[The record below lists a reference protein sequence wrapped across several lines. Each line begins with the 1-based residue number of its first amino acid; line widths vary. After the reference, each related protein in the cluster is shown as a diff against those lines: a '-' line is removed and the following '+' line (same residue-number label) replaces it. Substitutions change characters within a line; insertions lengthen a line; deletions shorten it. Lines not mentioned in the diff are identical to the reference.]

1 MAGSFGVFRQYEK
14 AALAALAIMAML
26 AFFVLPPFLQ
36 MGSGGGGADPM
47 AVSWNGGGLRESG
60 LQRAV
65 IMRKVM
71 NQFLVETMA
80 ASGQDPSRMRLADD
94 EKDVVDTI
102 LLAKEAEKNG
112 IVVSNAAI
120 NQFLAEWTNDLVR
133 PDKFDEIV
141 SLIGGRMGISQA
153 DVFEALRTVLMARR
167 MESLLL
173 GGVGFDGSPPGWRW
187 DYYRRLEQGATVE
200 AVPVVVER
208 FVDKLPE
215 PTEPALRA
223 FFEKYK
229 NDRPAARSPN
239 PGFREPHRARYDY
252 LVAKAGTFQDE
263 EKKKVTDEQ
272 IKAFYEDRKAALY
285 RPKPADAAA
294 AAPDAKAGEATPDT
308 KTDTKTENDDQPA
321 AGTPPADQ
329 PADKKPAGKDGAAAG
344 RVRAT
349 QVAFRQP
356 AAANEATKVA
366 TEKAEAATA
375 AAPPSDKPADKADA
389 NAADA
394 NKPAEKDKPAENKE
408 AAEFE
413 PLEKV
418 RDDIVD
424 RLANEA
430 VEKRIAA
437 IFDAVKTDVAK
448 YAESLALWEVA
459 GDGAGPAP
467 VGPDIKKI
475 ATAQG
480 LEGGTSDLV
489 NPNQAFAAGGIGGSF
504 EFAVSRE
511 FGVRQQQWIDMIFG
525 PGAQPLQPVTS
536 RDIAG
541 NRYLSWKTE
550 DQPEFTP
557 SFQSARD
564 DVLRAWRIVEARP
577 LARKAAEEVA
587 AEVKAGKTL
596 EQIAAARGSLEVEK
610 VGPFT
615 WLTRGTAPFGSAP
628 ELSQPDGLAMPGDE
642 LMRAVFDLEPGQTS
656 VAFNEPKTVCYVV
669 RLVSLEPDD
678 ARLKDLFLASSEDPR
693 RIATVADDDMRA
705 VNENWMKSI
714 VERYGVSW
722 KRDPRGPELE

>member
-36 MGSGGGGADPM
+36 MNAGAGGSDPM

-120 NQFLAEWTNDLVR
+120 NQFLSEWTNDLVR
-133 PDKFDEIV
+133 PETFNGIV
-141 SLIGGRMGISQA
+141 NQIGGRMGVSQQ

-167 MESLLL
+167 MESLLV
-173 GGVGFDGSPPGWRW
+173 GGVGFEGAPPGWRW
-187 DYYRRLEQGATVE
+187 DYYRRLEQGATIE
-200 AVPVVVER
+200 TVPVVVET

-215 PTEPALRA
+215 PAEPALRA

-229 NDRPAARSPN
+229 DELPAARSPD
-239 PGFREPHRARYDY
+239 PGFRQPHRARYDY
-252 LVAKAGTFQDE
+252 LVAKAGMFQDD

-272 IKAFYEDRKAALY
+272 ITAFYEERKAALY
-285 RPKPADAAA
+285 KVKPADDTTAT
-294 AAPDAKAGEATPDT
+294 DAKDGEPAAEKPAAE
-308 KTDTKTENDDQPA
+308 KTEENDESTPGPA
-321 AGTPPADQ
+321 PEAKPAD
-329 PADKKPAGKDGAAAG
+329 KPAGKDGAATD

-349 QVAFRQP
+349 PVAFRQP
-356 AAANEATKVA
+356 AKAEG
-366 TEKAEAATA
+366 EKAEAAA
-375 AAPPSDKPADKADA
+375 
-389 NAADA
+389 
-394 NKPAEKDKPAENKE
+394 DKPAEATEKKDD
-408 AAEFE
+408 AAEFQT
-413 PLEKV
+413 LDKV
-418 RDDIVD
+418 RDDIIE
-424 RLANEA
+424 RLTNAA

-437 IFDAVKTDVAK
+437 IYDAVKTDVAK

-467 VGPDIKKI
+467 VGPDVKKI
-475 ATAQG
+475 AATQG

-489 NPNQAFAAGGIGGSF
+489 NATQAFADGGIGGSF

-511 FGVRQQQWIDMIFG
+511 FGVRQQRWIDTIFG
-525 PGAQPLQPVTS
+525 SNAQSLQPVTS
-536 RDIAG
+536 RDVEG

-577 LARKAAEEVA
+577 LARKAAEEIA
-587 AEVKAGKTL
+587 TEAKAGKTL
-596 EQIAAARGSLEVEK
+596 EQIAAARGGVEVEK
-610 VGPFT
+610 AGPFT

-628 ELSQPDGLAMPGDE
+628 ELSQPEGLAMPGDE
-642 LMRAVFDLEPGQTS
+642 LMRAVFDLEPGQTA
-656 VAFNEPKTVCYVV
+656 VAFNEPKTVCYAI

-678 ARLKDLFLASSEDPR
+678 AQLKDLFLASSQDPR
-693 RIATVADDDMRA
+693 RLATVADDDTRS
-705 VNENWMKSI
+705 VYDGWMKSI
-714 VERYGVSW
+714 LERYAVSW
-722 KRDPRGPELE
+722 KREPRGPELR

>member
-36 MGSGGGGADPM
+36 MGSGAGGADPM

-133 PDKFDEIV
+133 PETFDGIV
-141 SLIGGRMGISQA
+141 NQIGGRMGISQA

-173 GGVGFDGSPPGWRW
+173 GGVGFDGAPPGWRW
-187 DYYRRLEQGATVE
+187 DYYRRLEQGATIE
-200 AVPVVVER
+200 AMPVVVEQ

-215 PTEPALRA
+215 PAEPALRA

-239 PGFREPHRARYDY
+239 PGFRQPHRARYDY

-285 RPKPADAAA
+285 KAKPAEDAAA
-294 AAPDAKAGEATPDT
+294 TDAKAAEASSET
-308 KTDTKTENDDQPA
+308 KAEKNDQPA
-321 AGTPPADQ
+321 AGTPPAD
-329 PADKKPAGKDGAAAG
+329 AKPAGKDGAATG

-349 QVAFRQP
+349 PVAFRQP
-356 AAANEATKVA
+356 ATA
-366 TEKAEAATA
+366 TEGAEAATA
-375 AAPPSDKPADKADA
+375 KADTAAAAAASPDKPAAAAADADKPAAAAANAEKAADKPAD
-389 NAADA
+389 
-394 NKPAEKDKPAENKE
+394 EKSE

-418 RDDIVD
+418 RDDIVE
-424 RLANEA
+424 RLTNEG

-459 GDGAGPAP
+459 GDGAGQAP

-475 ATAQG
+475 AAAQG

-525 PGAQPLQPVTS
+525 PGAQPLQAVTS

-557 SFQSARD
+557 SFQSSRD

-577 LARKAAEEVA
+577 LAKKAAEEVA

-642 LMRAVFDLEPGQTS
+642 LMRAVFDLEPGQTA

-678 ARLKDLFLASSEDPR
+678 TRLKDLFVASSEDPR

-705 VNENWMKSI
+705 VNDSWMKSI
-714 VERYGVSW
+714 AERYGVSW

>member
-14 AALAALAIMAML
+14 AALAGLAIMAML
-26 AFFVLPPFLQ
+26 AFFVLPPILQ
-36 MGSGGGGADPM
+36 MGTGAGGSDPM

-71 NQFLVETMA
+71 NQFLIETMA
-80 ASGQDPSRMRLADD
+80 AAGQDPSRMRLADD
-94 EKDVVDTI
+94 EKDVVDTL

-120 NQFLAEWTNDLVR
+120 NQFLKEWTNDLVR
-133 PDKFDEIV
+133 PEQFGEIV
-141 SLIGGRMGISQA
+141 SQIGGRIGINQE

-167 MESLLL
+167 MEALLV
-173 GGVGFDGSPPGWRW
+173 GGVGFDGAPPGWRW
-187 DYYRRLEQGATVE
+187 DYYRRLEQGATIE
-200 AVPVVVER
+200 AVPVVVEQ

-215 PTEPALRA
+215 PAEPALRT
-223 FFEKYK
+223 FFETYK
-229 NDRPAARSPN
+229 SDLPAARSAD
-239 PGFREPHRARYDY
+239 PGFRQPHRARYDY
-252 LVAKAGTFQDE
+252 LVAKAGTFLEE

-272 IKAFYEDRKAALY
+272 IRAFYEDRKATLFKAK
-285 RPKPADAAA
+285 PASEAATTDAPADAASGGK
-294 AAPDAKAGEATPDT
+294 PDE
-308 KTDTKTENDDQPA
+308 PA
-321 AGTPPADQ
+321 APPADAA
-329 PADKKPAGKDGAAAG
+329 PAEKPAEKPAGKDGATTD

-349 QVAFRQP
+349 AVAFRQP
-356 AAANEATKVA
+356 AAAAAAGDKAAA
-366 TEKAEAATA
+366 TETAPGASEAKPAETKPAET
-375 AAPPSDKPADKADA
+375 KPAD
-389 NAADA
+389 
-394 NKPAEKDKPAENKE
+394 DK
-408 AAEFE
+408 AAETKDGEAKDAVAEFQ
-413 PLEKV
+413 PLESV
-418 RDDIVD
+418 RDDIID
-424 RLANEA
+424 RLANEG

-448 YAESLALWEVA
+448 YAESLALWEVQ

-467 VGPDIKKI
+467 VGPDVKKI
-475 ATAQG
+475 AATQG
-480 LEGGTSDLV
+480 LEGGTSDFV

-511 FGVRQQQWIDMIFG
+511 FGVRQQRWIDMIFG
-525 PGAQPLQPVTS
+525 PGAQALQPVTS
-536 RDIAG
+536 RDING

-577 LARKAAEEVA
+577 LARKAAEEIA

-596 EQIAAARGSLEVEK
+596 EAVAAARGGLEVAK

-628 ELSQPDGLAMPGDE
+628 ELSQPDGLAMPGEE
-642 LMRAVFDLEPGQTS
+642 LMRAVFDLEPGQTA
-656 VAFNEPKTVCYVV
+656 VAFNEPKTVCYAI

-678 ARLKDLFLASSEDPR
+678 ARLKELFLASSSDPR
-693 RIATVADDDMRA
+693 RLSTVAEDDTRA
-705 VNENWMKSI
+705 VYERWMKSI
-714 VERYGVSW
+714 QDRYAVSW
-722 KRDPRGPELE
+722 KRDPRGPELR